1 MKGPAAIRVYRRLL
15 RIFPAAFRA
24 EYQDEMLA
32 TFAERRASAI
42 SRPGRSP
49 PHLLFWAREC
59 VALLRASWQ
68 VRANKA
74 KRNHSIPASDKK
86 RNFEMTALLRDVRVA
101 LRSFRK
107 APTFTVVAVITLA
120 LGIGANT
127 AIFSVVNGVLF
138 TPLDFDKPEELVTVW
153 GEDKNYGQLPIA
165 TGDFRDIRE
174 QSTTVVDFSARYSV
188 PASLTG
194 DGPPEEV
201 TVEWATP
208 NYFSL
213 LGISPAL
220 GRVYTEEE
228 ADAVVLSHGLWQ
240 RRYGADPD
248 IIGKRIQIGG
258 QPHTVVG
265 VLPGTVNPNVP
276 S

>member
-1 MKGPAAIRVYRRLL
+1 
-15 RIFPAAFRA
+15 
-24 EYQDEMLA
+24 
-32 TFAERRASAI
+32 
-42 SRPGRSP
+42 
-49 PHLLFWAREC
+49 
-59 VALLRASWQ
+59 
-68 VRANKA
+68 
-74 KRNHSIPASDKK
+74 
-86 RNFEMTALLRDVRVA
+86 MTTLLRDVRVA

-107 APTFTVVAVITLA
+107 APTFTLVAVITLA

-127 AIFSVVNGVLF
+127 AIFSVVNGELF
-138 TPLDFDKPEELVTVW
+138 TPLYFDNPEELVTVW
-153 GEDKNYGQLPIA
+153 GEDKSYGQLPIA

-194 DGPPEEV
+194 DGDPEEV

-213 LGISPAL
+213 LRISPAL

-248 IIGKRIQIGG
+248 IIGTRIRSAARR
-258 QPHTVVG
+258 VG
-265 VLPGTVNPNVP
+265 KECRSRRTTYH
-276 S
+276 